1 MAGQNSFDIV
11 SKINM
16 QEVDNA
22 VNQSMREVLT
32 RFDFKGS
39 RSRIQLEGKEKIFLI
54 ADDEFKLKSL
64 NDIFQQKLVKRG
76 VPLKNVIYEKV
87 QSAANGT
94 VVQEVILQS
103 GLSSEKAKEVVKV
116 IKLSKLRVQTA
127 INGDQVRVSSKDR
140 DSLQEVIKLLKSQ
153 DFDFDVQFSNY
164 RNQ

>member
-76 VPLKNVIYEKV
+76 VPLKNLIYEK
-87 QSAANGT
+87 
-94 VVQEVILQS
+94 LQ
-103 GLSSEKAKEVVKV
+103 
-116 IKLSKLRVQTA
+116 
-127 INGDQVRVSSKDR
+127 
-140 DSLQEVIKLLKSQ
+140 
-153 DFDFDVQFSNY
+153 
-164 RNQ
+164 

>member
-22 VNQSMREVLT
+22 VNQTMREVLT

-39 RSRIQLEGKEKIFLI
+39 RSRIQLEGKEKVFLI

-76 VPLKNVIYEKV
+76 VPLKNIIYEKV
-87 QSAANGT
+87 QSAANST
-94 VVQEVILQS
+94 VVQELILQS

-116 IKLSKLRVQTA
+116 IKLSKLKVQAA
-127 INGDQVRVSSKDR
+127 INGDLVRVSSKDR

>member
-1 MAGQNSFDIV
+1 M
-11 SKINM
+11 
-16 QEVDNA
+16 
-22 VNQSMREVLT
+22 
-32 RFDFKGS
+32 
-39 RSRIQLEGKEKIFLI
+39 I

-127 INGDQVRVSSKDR
+127 INGDLVRVSSKDR
-140 DSLQEVIKLLKSQ
+140 DSLQELIKLLNSQ
-153 DFDFDVQFSNY
+153 FFDFDVQFSNY

>member
-11 SKINM
+11 SKISI

-22 VNQSMREVLT
+22 VNQTMREVLT

-39 RSRIQLEGKEKIFLI
+39 RSRIQLEGKEKVFLI

-76 VPLKNVIYEKV
+76 VPLKNIIYEKV
-87 QSAANGT
+87 QSAANST
-94 VVQEVILQS
+94 VVQELILQS

-116 IKLSKLRVQTA
+116 IKLSKLKVQAA
-127 INGDQVRVSSKDR
+127 INGDLVRVSSKNR
-140 DSLQEVIKLLKSQ
+140 DILQEVIKLLKSQ
-153 DFDFDVQFSNY
+153 DFNFDIQFSNY